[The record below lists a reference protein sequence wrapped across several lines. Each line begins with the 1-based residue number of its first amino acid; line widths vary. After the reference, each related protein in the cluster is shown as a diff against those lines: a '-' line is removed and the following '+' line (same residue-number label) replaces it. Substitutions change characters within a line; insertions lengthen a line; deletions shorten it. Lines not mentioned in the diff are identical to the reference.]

1 MVYERFLFNSATQSS
16 EEGIDEFKNR
26 LTKMASSYKYGA
38 LTDEMIRNRI
48 VIGVRDKAT
57 KLGVLKEEELD

>member
-1 MVYERFLFNSATQSS
+1 
-16 EEGIDEFKNR
+16 
-26 LTKMASSYKYGA
+26 MASSYKYGA